1 MPLNL
6 NGYPLDKTAAAA
18 SNRINP
24 EVVQITTPAS
34 RLFVPSAG
42 FFFGKNFR
50 IFDQN
55 GVALLPSVDYKL
67 VNLEKDATIETGRD
81 VYSVVN
87 VIKASVTQVSLD
99 YQCVGGIYSDSANS
113 IRQLILSLPNNAPLA
128 VYWGQILNRPVQF
141 PPAAHMHHAAD
152 WYGLGEVVTLLDE
165 IRQAILVGDTA
176 QLQAVYAYITE
187 TLETGLS
194 EFLRDNVATIQEVY
208 NGLDDIKFCTPAKLR
223 YAVRSTFAS
232 SVTERNAI
240 DLDTTDEFFVQKSIV
255 FQSGQPAETVLVHT
269 YTLPSDDFVEY
280 TSSTQRA
287 QVAFSAAGVNIW
299 SRRFNGTNWTAWIPL
314 VKNNA
319 AVNHDAANSYL
330 LGTGQVETPLAV
342 DIAKVYL
349 NMPGITHNQPTS
361 YLLGTGKP
369 DFPLSVNVNKIY
381 QDMPGITQNAPS
393 SYLLGNG
400 KPDSPLA
407 VDINRVYDN
416 APGITQFPAVSYL
429 LGNGKPN
436 TPLVVD
442 VNRIYQDAPG
452 VSHDALT
459 SYLTGDGKSNSP
471 LAVDANRLNS
481 QFVQLRNLPIS
492 QVGDPNDSF
501 LPASSGYFSITAP
514 RGARRNSGAMYL
526 EANGDILGLTPTTNG
541 EVIRMV
547 YFRIKGFS
555 DGRSESVATDR
566 VYKPA
571 FLTGTESVQSCF
583 PTSENA
589 MVVEIWDV
597 DGYVGDGGAEGR
609 EVFKEHAIVLLNETL
624 VDSFHTHA
632 YRLGSLLINQYADTT
647 LSPYSPLPHTHSID
661 PTDVA
666 NGQPIAIINAGVMNL
681 FLAKNDLEV
690 VCWTAGLSTPFTGVN
705 NSNGSTFF
713 KHTNW
718 QTVERRINPATNS
731 VSLSNSGPQQ
741 PNIQPYITLGEFGGN
756 AKSLFR
762 IDDAA
767 ISFVPWKGGT
777 DQRTG
782 SLLNVAKDKNGYLTL
797 CITHHLRPQWENGSA
812 IFTRSITALTTL
824 QIDVGTRI
832 VYHNRYISGG
842 VYPRN
847 LVILNQMRN
856 DLFSFVQPEHQPIAP
871 SIGDISIRGWNQ
883 LLTDGTIAYGSVQ
896 SSATGTQS
904 MTVLRRTPLPMKFDR
919 AYASMFHIFYPYV
932 TTETISVKLYLD
944 PPTPYH
950 PRSIARFINN
960 NWLLAIPGINTQFPL
975 EPNAL
980 KNVYRPAGNLFSRS
994 YQTPEYGTL
1003 AGYNIANERYA
1014 IGGVPA
1020 PATLGSWNGGQATHN
1035 NLSFWKDDS
1044 IVFGVDNPSKDQVR
1058 HRAFNVLPDAS
1069 GQIRIFEDAPVYLG
1083 NQVNAWISE
1092 SLKPNHDGGGDD
1104 LEWNLYIPPFD
1115 ETKGVLIVATLNN
1128 GFASTS
1134 YYAVKIEYSGPIIVG
1149 LNGAIFGIHQSIPFT
1164 RTFGGFVLAPN
1175 SGVAIQNGSLCQHI
1189 GTVITWVVGQTVW
1202 WAIRSGFVANLTSRT
1217 QVDTAYRI
1225 YEQIEDPDL
1234 PEDFDLVLNGTVNVG
1249 VGTVYAT
1256 VQNDLG
1262 PGLMDSGAGFGALT
1276 VFRKLS
1282 PTGYDGAEFVIAT
1295 PRPAEGFY
1303 VNVTGQIPVLLS
1315 GVIRY
1320 IDPGQYSLTEQIS
1333 NPANKTIYVYATLSQ
1348 GSAFLEF
1355 LETPA
1360 IETNFRTYLGQL
1372 TTDLTG
1378 ITGGTLSP
1386 VSRFQTF
1393 RASTTERGSSF
1404 AVSGGRPDQT
1414 TGINLGWT

>member
-87 VIKASVTQVSLD
+87 VIKASATQVTLD
-99 YQCVGGIYSDSANS
+99 YQCVGGTYSDTANS
-113 IRQLILSLPNNAPLA
+113 IRQLLASLPANSLNA

-194 EFLRDNVATIQEVY
+194 EFLRDNIATIQDVY

-223 YAVRSTFAS
+223 YALRSTFAS

-255 FQSGQPAETVLVHT
+255 FEAGQPAETVLVHT

-299 SRRFNGTNWTAWIPL
+299 SRRFNGTNWTTWIPL

-319 AVNHDAANSYL
+319 AVIHDEANSYL

-349 NMPGITHNQPTS
+349 NMPGIT
-361 YLLGTGKP
+361 
-369 DFPLSVNVNKIY
+369 
-381 QDMPGITQNAPS
+381 QNAPS

-400 KPDSPLA
+400 KPDFPLE
-407 VDINRVYDN
+407 VDINRVYDD

-436 TPLVVD
+436 DPLAVD
-442 VNRIYQDAPG
+442 INKVYQDAPG
-452 VSHDALT
+452 VAHDPVT
-459 SYLTGDGKSNSP
+459 SYLIGTGKAAEP
-471 LAVDANRLNS
+471 LSVDTDRLTN
-481 QFVQLRNLPIS
+481 QFAQLRNLPIS

-514 RGARRNSGAMYL
+514 RAGRRNSGTMYL

-547 YFRIKGFS
+547 YFRVKGFS
-555 DGRSESVATDR
+555 EGLNESVATDR

-589 MVVEIWDV
+589 MVVEIWDI
-597 DGYVGDGGAEGR
+597 DGFPGDGEGEGR
-609 EVFKEHAIVLLNETL
+609 ERFKEHAIVLLNETL
-624 VDSFHTHA
+624 VDTFHA
-632 YRLGSLLINQYADTT
+632 NAFRLGHLLVNEYKDTT
-647 LSPYSPLPHTHSID
+647 ETPYATAPNTSSAD
-661 PTDVA
+661 YVDVA
-666 NGQPIAIINAGVMNL
+666 GGTPVAIINRGIMHL
-681 FLAKNDLEV
+681 FLAKNDIEV
-690 VCWTAGLSTPFTGVN
+690 VSWTSGLTPALTGVN
-705 NSNGSTFF
+705 NSNGSTFVR
-713 KHTNW
+713 HTYW
-718 QTVERRINPATNS
+718 QVIERRINPATNA
-731 VSLSNSGPQQ
+731 VTLVNDGTARR
-741 PNIQPYITLGEFGGN
+741 NIRPYADLRGFGNGVR
-756 AKSLFR
+756 SLFQ
-762 IDDAA
+762 INDPD
-767 ISFVPWKGGT
+767 IVLVPWKGST
-777 DQRTG
+777 DERTG
-782 SLLNVAKDKNGYLTL
+782 SMLNVAKRREGYLTL
-797 CITHHLRPQWENGSA
+797 SITHHARVQWTNNSA
-812 IFTRSITALTTL
+812 VFIRSVMATTTL
-824 QIDVGTRI
+824 QVDVANLV
-832 VYHNRYISGG
+832 VYHNRFLSGG
-842 VYPRN
+842 TYPPN
-847 LVILNQMRN
+847 TIELTPSGT
-856 DLFSFVQPEHQPIAP
+856 DLFAFIQPEQKPVAP
-871 SIGDISIRGWNQ
+871 GINAISIRGWLQ
-883 LLTDGTIAYGSVQ
+883 LLGDGTIAYGPIQ
-896 SSATGTQS
+896 SDDTGTQA
-904 MTVLRRTPLPMKFDR
+904 MNILRRTPMPMRFDR
-919 AYASMFHIFYPYV
+919 AYNSLLYSLYPYV
-932 TTETISVKLYLD
+932 TTLSVPVKLYLEA
-944 PPTPYH
+944 PTPYK
-950 PRSIARFINN
+950 PRSISRFINN
-960 NWLLAIPGINTQFPL
+960 NWLLAIPDLNTQSGISTTR
-975 EPNAL
+975 E
-980 KNVYRPAGNLFSRS
+980 KNVYRPEGSLSSRQ
-994 YQTPEYGTL
+994 YDTPEYGL
-1003 AGYNIANERYA
+1003 IDGYNISTDRHSVGE
-1014 IGGVPA
+1014 IVA
-1020 PATLGSWNGGQATHN
+1020 PATLGSWSGGTATHN
-1035 NLSFWKDDS
+1035 NLSFWKEGG
-1044 IVFGVDNPSKDQVR
+1044 IVAGVDDPSKDQVR
-1058 HRAFNVLPDAS
+1058 YQAFNVLPDAT
-1069 GQIRIFEDAPVYLG
+1069 GQVRIFESSPIYLG
-1083 NQVNAWISE
+1083 NQVNLWITE
-1092 SLKPNHDGGGDD
+1092 SLYPNHDGGSDD
-1104 LEWNLYIPPFD
+1104 LEWNLYIPPLD
-1115 ETKGVLIVATLNN
+1115 TTRGVLIVATLNN

-1134 YYAVKIEYSGPIIVG
+1134 HYAVKIEYSGSIIVG
-1149 LNGAIFGIHQSIPFT
+1149 LNGAVLGIQQSIPFVS
-1164 RTFGGFVLAPN
+1164 TFDGVVLAAS
-1175 SGVAIQNGSLCQHI
+1175 SGLNIDNASRFQHI
-1189 GTVITWVVGQTVW
+1189 GTVITFEENGSHW
-1202 WAIRSGFVANLTSRT
+1202 WAIRSGFVVNMATGS

-1225 YEQIEDPDL
+1225 YEQVEDPDV
-1234 PEDFDLVLNGTVNVG
+1234 PGSFDLSLNATIAVG
-1249 VGTVYAT
+1249 VSTTYAT
-1256 VQNDLG
+1256 VQSDLG
-1262 PGLMDSGAGFGALT
+1262 AGLMDSGAGYGALT
-1276 VFRKLS
+1276 VFRKIS
-1282 PTGYDGAEFVIAT
+1282 RTGYDGNVYVVAT

-1303 VNVTGQIPVLLS
+1303 INVTEPIPVLLS

-1320 IDPGQYSLTEQIS
+1320 IDPGQYDLSEQIT
-1333 NPANKTIYVYATLSQ
+1333 NPANKTIYVYATLAQ
-1348 GSAFLEF
+1348 GTAFLEF
-1355 LETPA
+1355 LETPT
-1360 IETNFRTYLGQL
+1360 IEINFRTYLGQL

-1378 ITGGTLSP
+1378 ITAGTLSP
-1386 VSRFQTF
+1386 VSRFLTY
-1393 RASTTERGSSF
+1393 RASATERGSSF